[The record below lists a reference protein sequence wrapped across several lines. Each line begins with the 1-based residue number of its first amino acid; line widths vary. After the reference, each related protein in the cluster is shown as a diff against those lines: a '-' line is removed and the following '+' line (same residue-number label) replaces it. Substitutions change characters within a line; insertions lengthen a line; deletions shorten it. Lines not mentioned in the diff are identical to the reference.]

1 MKRLTYILLLAILPF
16 CLLAQSRKEL
26 EKQRN
31 NTLKQ
36 LETTNKMLNETKKNE
51 TSTAN
56 KVKLLDNSIR
66 ERQTLISNINSELRA
81 IDGEM
86 KLLDNQLD
94 SLQVMLEAVKNEY
107 ARLTVEAHNIQH
119 NNTTLRFLLSSESFY
134 QLLRRARYL
143 QEFSNYR
150 KEQAAQIVLLTDS
163 ITSKNELLQRDRNDK
178 ADVMKM
184 QQREK
189 NQLARDQ
196 RKQQQMLKK
205 LKAKEKDLLAQ
216 QKKHQKKADEL
227 NAKINKLIEDEIR
240 KAEAAK
246 KKQGQSTGTL
256 TKEEQLLAGGFE
268 QNKGR
273 LPWPTEKGFVSGY
286 YGVQPHPVLSHVT
299 IDNKGIYIQTTQ
311 GSNARAVY
319 DGVVTQC
326 FTVPGSNNIVIV
338 QHGNYRTVYAN
349 LTTLY
354 VKVGDRVKAKQN
366 LGKIYTDPDN
376 DNKTELQFQVYK
388 DKTRQNPL
396 PWLSR

>member
-1 MKRLTYILLLAILPF
+1 MLF
-16 CLLAQSRKEL
+16 AQSRKEL

-36 LETTNKMLNETKKNE
+36 LETTTKMLNETKKNE

-66 ERQTLISNINSELRA
+66 ERQKLITNINSELAA

-86 KLLDNQLD
+86 KLLDIQRD
-94 SLQVMLEAVKNEY
+94 SLEQMLATIKREY
-107 ARLTVEAHNIQH
+107 ASLTITAHETLH
-119 NNTTLRFLLSSESFY
+119 NNSALRFLLSAESFQ
-134 QLLRRARYL
+134 QLYRRARYI
-143 QEFSNYR
+143 QEFTEYR
-150 KEQAAQIVLLTDS
+150 KQQAAQIAALTDS
-163 ITSKNELLQRDRNDK
+163 ITSKNDLLQKDRNDK
-178 ADVMKM
+178 EDVMNLQK
-184 QQREK
+184 REK
-189 NQLARDQ
+189 DQLARDQ
-196 RKQQQMLKK
+196 RKQQQMLTQ
-205 LKAKEKDLLAQ
+205 LKQKEKDLLAQ

-227 NAKINKLIEDEIR
+227 NSKINKLIEEEIR
-240 KAEAAK
+240 KAEAKK
-246 KKQGQSTGTL
+246 KKQGQTAGSL

-286 YGVQPHPVLSHVT
+286 YGVQPHPVLNHVT

-311 GSNARAVY
+311 GSNARSVY

-354 VKVGDRVKAKQN
+354 VKVGDKVKAKQN

-376 DNKTELQFQVYK
+376 DNKTEMQFQVYK
-388 DKTRQNPL
+388 DKARQNPL
-396 PWLSR
+396 PWLSK